1 MSNKALH
8 PTATRVTPPAVASLL
23 AGVAPR
29 AAVGELAA
37 TRVTPPAVASLLA
50 GVAPRAAV
58 GELGRWEPEIL
69 LP

>member
-29 AAVGELAA
+29 AAVGEL
-37 TRVTPPAVASLLA
+37 
-50 GVAPRAAV
+50 
-58 GELGRWEPEIL
+58 GRSTKI
-69 LP
+69 

>member
-8 PTATRVTPPAVASLL
+8 PT
-23 AGVAPR
+23 
-29 AAVGELAA
+29 A